1 MHISIS
7 TSYGFLALFPYLE
20 KTNDSIPKKNTHKD
34 KRTKGWMEGKK
45 NGQTLFYRTLLAAT
59 RGQEV
64 TCWCDDNIIFH
75 IAL

>member
-7 TSYGFLALFPYLE
+7 TSYGFLALFQYLE
-20 KTNDSIPKKNTHKD
+20 KTNDSIPKKNTHTD
-34 KRTKGWMEGKK
+34 KRTKRWMEEM

-59 RGQEV
+59 GGQEV
-64 TCWCDDNIIFH
+64 TCWCDDNIIFD